1 MVFPSAIVVKVQA
14 FLAPTT
20 LKQLQEFLGILG
32 YWQSFILYLAQLVK
46 PSYQLT
52 KRGQVWGWVFS
63 GTFGSERQ
71 DVPGAEASKLHT
83 HSSTKC
89 YEFYSTY
96 PHKHARRHPLQ
107 IILLSSKQKLPK
119 QVQCYLPT
127 LERGAKC

>member
-32 YWQSFILYLAQLVK
+32 YWQSFIPYLAQLVK

-83 HSSTKC
+83 QSGTEDYK
-89 YEFYSTY
+89 F
-96 PHKHARRHPLQ
+96 
-107 IILLSSKQKLPK
+107 
-119 QVQCYLPT
+119 
-127 LERGAKC
+127 